1 MADEAVPNQT
11 NIETQI
17 LETQILFEIGKL
29 CDGQCFF
36 DFSEQHHQCLKHEC
50 WSDLSSNQSLQSP
63 S

>member
-29 CDGQCFF
+29 CDGQ
-36 DFSEQHHQCLKHEC
+36 
-50 WSDLSSNQSLQSP
+50 SSLTFLNSTISV
-63 S
+63 